1 MKYQPKDKK
10 LLLKAALGLVQSDL
24 AITNVKLVN
33 VITGEIY
40 PADVYVYDGFISHVE
55 YKECGKGLDK
65 ANKVIDGE
73 GKYLIPGLIDAHMH
87 IEREPRRGQPSLR
100 Y

>member
-40 PADVYVYDGFISHVE
+40 PI
-55 YKECGKGLDK
+55 
-65 ANKVIDGE
+65 
-73 GKYLIPGLIDAHMH
+73 
-87 IEREPRRGQPSLR
+87 
-100 Y
+100 